1 MLAPT
6 DRALGFV
13 ENSSDPDDLQAWRD
27 DCEAM
32 FEQEQELIDAF
43 PRFNDMGVV
52 CCTSYEKLRAR
63 HSKR

>member
-1 MLAPT
+1 
-6 DRALGFV
+6 
-13 ENSSDPDDLQAWRD
+13 
-27 DCEAM
+27 M

-63 HSKR
+63 HLKR